1 MRIQKW
7 GVAGAL
13 PGRRGNDV
21 ARGTW
26 SADTQ
31 DRWFYGLLALGFL
44 AVGWIAL
51 PFLDALLFASAT
63 VVVTW
68 PLYVRVAARLG
79 GRSYAAAVV
88 TGLGIVVL
96 VLVPVTLLAWWFVQE
111 ATEAVRGLLAL
122 NAEGVLQSRIEEWVR
137 TADFPGRAWLTERLP
152 EGTDPIA
159 VVLRPIQQLVT
170 GVGEL
175 VATSLPSL
183 LGSVV
188 GAVIDLVVYAFAVI
202 TLYVEGPALLRTA
215 MRISP
220 LRDVY
225 ERRLF
230 EVFREFATNM
240 LLGSIATATV
250 QGLIAGVGYAIA
262 GVQSLVLVTLLT
274 AMSAFVPVIGTAV
287 VWLPTAI
294 YVGATE
300 GWGWGVFIAVWNAG
314 LTGTIDNVLRPL
326 FIRGRSHIHPLAI
339 LLAVLGG
346 LAWLGLVGA
355 LVGPVLVAALAA
367 MLTIW
372 REDFADPDDEPEL
385 PDLSGD
391 APEATPIVT
400 PEERLD
406 AAEDAMERPTDPN
419 GD

>member
-1 MRIQKW
+1 
-7 GVAGAL
+7 
-13 PGRRGNDV
+13 V
-21 ARGTW
+21 ARGSW

-44 AVGWIAL
+44 AVGWIIL

-63 VVVTW
+63 VVVSW
-68 PLYVRVAARLG
+68 PLYERVAARLG
-79 GRSYAAAVV
+79 GRSYAAAVM

-96 VLVPVTLLAWWFVQE
+96 VLVPISLLAWWFVQE
-111 ATEAVRGLLAL
+111 ATDALRGLLAL
-122 NAEGVLQSRIEEWVR
+122 NAEGVFQTRVEEWLR
-137 TADFPGRAWLTERLP
+137 TADFPGRAWLTARLP
-152 EGTDPIA
+152 EGTDPLA
-159 VVLRPIQQLVT
+159 VVMRPVQQLVAS
-170 GVGEL
+170 VGEL

-188 GAVIDLVVYAFAVI
+188 GAAIDLLVYAFAVI

-215 MRISP
+215 MQISP

-250 QGLIAGVGYAIA
+250 QGLIAGIGYAIA
-262 GVQSLVLVTLLT
+262 GVESLVLVTLLT
-274 AMSAFVPVIGTAV
+274 AMSAFVPVVGTAV
-287 VWLPTAI
+287 VWIPTAI
-294 YVGATE
+294 YMGATY
-300 GWGWGVFIAVWNAG
+300 GWGWGVFLAVWNAG

-326 FIRGRSHIHPLAI
+326 FIRGRSQIHPLAI

-346 LAWLGLVGA
+346 LAWLGLAGA

-372 REDFADPDDEPEL
+372 REDFADPADEPEM
-385 PDLSGD
+385 PNLSGD
-391 APEATPIVT
+391 APPATPAVN
-400 PEERLD
+400 
-406 AAEDAMERPTDPN
+406 DPPRT
-419 GD
+419 GS

>member
-1 MRIQKW
+1 M
-7 GVAGAL
+7 
-13 PGRRGNDV
+13 
-21 ARGTW
+21 ARGSW

-44 AVGWIAL
+44 AVGWIIL

-63 VVVTW
+63 VVVSW
-68 PLYVRVAARLG
+68 PLYVRVAERLG
-79 GRSYAAAVV
+79 GRSYAAAVL

-96 VLVPVTLLAWWFVQE
+96 VLVPITLLAWWFVQE
-111 ATEAVRGLLAL
+111 ATDAVRGLLAL
-122 NAEGVLQSRIEEWVR
+122 NAEGVFQARVEEWVR
-137 TADFPGRAWLTERLP
+137 TADFPGRAWLIERLP
-152 EGTDPIA
+152 AGTDPLA
-159 VVLRPIQQLVT
+159 VVMRPLQQFVA

-175 VATSLPSL
+175 AAASLPGL

-188 GAVIDLVVYAFAVI
+188 GAAIDLLVYAFAVI

-215 MRISP
+215 MQISP

-240 LLGSIATATV
+240 LFGSIATAAV
-250 QGLIAGVGYAIA
+250 QAGIAGVGYAIA

-274 AMSAFVPVIGTAV
+274 ALSAFVPLIGTAV
-287 VWLPTAI
+287 VWIPTAI
-294 YVGATE
+294 YVGATQ
-300 GWGWGVFIAVWNAG
+300 GWGWGVFLVVWNAG
-314 LTGTIDNVLRPL
+314 LTGTIDNILRPL
-326 FIRGRSHIHPLAI
+326 FIRGRSQIHPLAI

-346 LAWLGLVGA
+346 LAWLGLAGA

-372 REDFADPDDEPEL
+372 REDFADPADEPEL
-385 PDLSGD
+385 PDLLGGAAD
-391 APEATPIVT
+391 ATPVVT
-400 PEERLD
+400 EEQRED
-406 AAEDAMERPTDPN
+406 AAADAAVEGPTDP
-419 GD
+419 GGRPRTEG